1 MRSATSTKRSV
12 LLAVRWA
19 GTMSAVAAL
28 AESSRTVVARCMFLA
43 CRVVFVAA
51 LSRLTCWNWSMIVTL
66 MYRVLRAAQT
76 AERTTLLGYIMRRKT
91 SVKAGRH
98 LVAKPARSHKVQ
110 AISGAFQRMPAT
122 WGHDIAR

>member
-43 CRVVFVAA
+43 CECGVCCRVIA
-51 LSRLTCWNWSMIVTL
+51 SD
-66 MYRVLRAAQT
+66 VLELVDDCHIDVSGFACSSN
-76 AERTTLLGYIMRRKT
+76 GRKDDF
-91 SVKAGRH
+91 
-98 LVAKPARSHKVQ
+98 
-110 AISGAFQRMPAT
+110 SGLYHA
-122 WGHDIAR
+122 